1 MAQLQARLQDV
12 QDGVARDH
20 PYDCAVCH
28 DWHLIDVFGLHALQ
42 DA

>member
-1 MAQLQARLQDV
+1 MAKLQARLQDM

-20 PYDCAVCH
+20 SH
-28 DWHLIDVFGLHALQ
+28 DRAIRYHRHLIDVFGLHPLQ